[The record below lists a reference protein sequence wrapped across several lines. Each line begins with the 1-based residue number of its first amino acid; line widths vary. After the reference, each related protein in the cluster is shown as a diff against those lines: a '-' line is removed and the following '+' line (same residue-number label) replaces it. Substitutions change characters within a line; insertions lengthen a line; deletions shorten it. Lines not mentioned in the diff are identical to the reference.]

1 MVQIIL
7 AENSQHQM
15 TRIKTENFRIIIH
28 VYLLDN
34 LRLHFPK
41 WITAIYKLEWKHC
54 LGFRSIYGTL
64 ECSFDIWDVTHE
76 WIGIRMF
83 CVRLTVDCWLP
94 ALLLMSP
101 CLCILYIGS
110 QVPVSLC
117 PRPHRSCLQCLIH
130 QPIIRA
136 QASAAAAGICKICT
150 VMQNCSQWTSC
161 SAKICRDFSPVYFT
175 WKSNRLNFTNPTFKC
190 SIAHAHDLEILGS
203 QWNITLHGTNNTRDG
218 DKKCLG
224 SEEL

>member
-7 AENSQHQM
+7 AENSQQIM
-15 TRIKTENFRIIIH
+15 TRIKTENFRIIIQ

-64 ECSFDIWDVTHE
+64 EWSFDIWDVTHE

-94 ALLLMSP
+94 GSLLMR
-101 CLCILYIGS
+101 CLPPHVSGHN
-110 QVPVSLC
+110 VSLC
-117 PRPHRSCLQCLIH
+117 LSVPTLPHRSCLQYLIH

-136 QASAAAAGICKICT
+136 QQASAAGICKICT

-161 SAKICRDFSPVYFT
+161 SAKICPDFSPVYFT
-175 WKSNRLNFTNPTFKC
+175 WKSNRL
-190 SIAHAHDLEILGS
+190 
-203 QWNITLHGTNNTRDG
+203 TLPIQHSNVQLLTHMRF
-218 DKKCLG
+218 
-224 SEEL
+224 

>member
-7 AENSQHQM
+7 AENSQQIM
-15 TRIKTENFRIIIH
+15 TRIKTENFRIIIQ

-64 ECSFDIWDVTHE
+64 EWSFDIWDVTHE

-94 ALLLMSP
+94 GSLLMR
-101 CLCILYIGS
+101 CLPPHVSGHNVS
-110 QVPVSLC
+110 VSLC
-117 PRPHRSCLQCLIH
+117 PHPPSSLMSPIFDSSANNQSPAGQCSWYLQNMYSYAELQSMDQLQCKNMPGFFPCI
-130 QPIIRA
+130 
-136 QASAAAAGICKICT
+136 
-150 VMQNCSQWTSC
+150 
-161 SAKICRDFSPVYFT
+161 FY
-175 WKSNRLNFTNPTFKC
+175 
-190 SIAHAHDLEILGS
+190 LEV
-203 QWNITLHGTNNTRDG
+203 
-218 DKKCLG
+218 K
-224 SEEL
+224 